1 MPEKTK
7 LLIEKY
13 LLNKEPSEKMK
24 PPETVT

>member
-24 PPETVT
+24 LPETVT